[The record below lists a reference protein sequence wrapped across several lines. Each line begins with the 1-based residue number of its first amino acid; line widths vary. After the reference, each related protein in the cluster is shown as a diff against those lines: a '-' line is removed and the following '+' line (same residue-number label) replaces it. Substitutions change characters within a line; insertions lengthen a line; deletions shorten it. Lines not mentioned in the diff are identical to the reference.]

1 LLTILKI
8 VAGTAVLGIVAMLL
22 IAVLSGLMASARA
35 LKRGQDEHRP
45 H

>member
-22 IAVLSGLMASARA
+22 IAVLSGLTASARA
-35 LKRGQDEHRP
+35 LKRGKDEHRP